1 MTESSTVRVFHALN
15 DPVFV
20 FVAESCVDE
29 VGGLVNDALMSLA
42 CVGIRDDKARSWQH
56 FQAASDKQ

>member
-20 FVAESCVDE
+20 FVAESCVGE
-29 VGGLVNDALMSLA
+29 VGGLVNDALVSLA
-42 CVGIRDDKARSWQH
+42 CVGVGDDEAWFGQH
-56 FQAASDKQ
+56 FQAASDE